1 MIKTLSKAQKMER
14 EKFRIPRSVQDAIP
28 IRRIFADGI
37 FQVGN
42 QYSKT
47 WSFTDINYAIAGKED
62 KTAMFLDYSELLNA
76 LDSGASAKI
85 TIYNRRIN
93 KAEFERSVL
102 LPDKDDGLD
111 EYRHEFNRMLTAQV
125 TGTSNSIVRERY
137 LTVSVVKRNMDE
149 ARSYFA
155 RVGTDLVTH
164 LAQLSSVATE
174 LTLNERLHIFR
185 DFFKAGEQAAAEFNI
200 HEHAKRGQ
208 HFKDWF
214 CPDSMEFSA
223 DHFKLDA
230 RYGRVLYLQDYAS
243 YIKDSFVSELC
254 DLDRDLMLSIDILP
268 VPTDEAARQLQ
279 STLLGVETNV
289 ANWQRRQNANNN
301 FTATIPYDMELQR
314 KETKEMLDDLTTRD
328 QRMMFGLVTLVHLAD
343 SKPQLDSDTETL
355 YSTARKHLCQ
365 LSTLRWQQKDGLDTV
380 LPYGLRKI
388 QALRTLTTES
398 TAVLIPFRA
407 QEIMQPNGL
416 YYGQNAVS
424 KNMIVADR
432 RLLLNGNSF
441 RLGVSGSGKSMSA
454 KEEIV
459 QIALSTEDDI
469 LITNATPFGYTQI
482 NHQLVPEKNNAMIV
496 NDIFKS
502 YLSGMSINEIVTKQM
517 FREVQAEIARR
528 NSKSA
533 ANQRKRHQGRYNS
546 KYALSERLVC
556 GDCGSPYKRVTWNIH
571 GRKQI
576 VWRCVNRLEYG
587 TKFCSHSPSIPEE
600 ELHQAILKAVQNLAA
615 NFTDEV
621 AAQLDGILRQMKA
634 GENLKAQLQKQ
645 LEKAQQEF
653 DRLLEMSL
661 ELDESTPFLDDKL
674 RKLSGKIKILKAN
687 IAESTDGKGE
697 DEEAT
702 KQLTAQDLL
711 IKEYDDILTARI
723 IEKVIV
729 HSRQEIEIYFIGG
742 YTQKIDLI

>member
-1 MIKTLSKAQKMER
+1 MIKFVDMFSGIGGFREGLTRAGGFECVGHCEIDKYANRSYNALFDTKGEWFIEDARKADPSTMPDFQLLCGGFPCQTFSIAGTRKGFGDPRGTLFFELARLAEARKPPYLLFENVVGLINHDHCRTFATILNTLDRLGYGVEWQCLNSKDFGVPQSRNRVYIVGYLDER
-14 EKFRIPRSVQDAIP
+14 CRGKVFPFTETTGGSLIQTHGGHQGERVYSPEGLSCTLAANPGGFGGKTGLYEVGVP
-28 IRRIFADGI
+28 IKCATKTGYQMA
-37 FQVGN
+37 QVGD
-42 QYSKT
+42 SIDL
-47 WSFTDINYAIAGKED
+47 SYATVNSRRGRVGKEI
-62 KTAMFLDYSELLNA
+62 AH
-76 LDSGASAKI
+76 
-85 TIYNRRIN
+85 
-93 KAEFERSVL
+93 VL
-102 LPDKDDGLD
+102 
-111 EYRHEFNRMLTAQV
+111 
-125 TGTSNSIVRERY
+125 TG
-137 LTVSVVKRNMDE
+137 
-149 ARSYFA
+149 
-155 RVGTDLVTH
+155 
-164 LAQLSSVATE
+164 
-174 LTLNERLHIFR
+174 
-185 DFFKAGEQAAAEFNI
+185 
-200 HEHAKRGQ
+200 
-208 HFKDWF
+208 
-214 CPDSMEFSA
+214 
-223 DHFKLDA
+223 
-230 RYGRVLYLQDYAS
+230 
-243 YIKDSFVSELC
+243 
-254 DLDRDLMLSIDILP
+254 
-268 VPTDEAARQLQ
+268 
-279 STLLGVETNV
+279 
-289 ANWQRRQNANNN
+289 
-301 FTATIPYDMELQR
+301 
-314 KETKEMLDDLTTRD
+314 
-328 QRMMFGLVTLVHLAD
+328 
-343 SKPQLDSDTETL
+343 
-355 YSTARKHLCQ
+355 
-365 LSTLRWQQKDGLDTV
+365 
-380 LPYGLRKI
+380 
-388 QALRTLTTES
+388 
-398 TAVLIPFRA
+398 
-407 QEIMQPNGL
+407 
-416 YYGQNAVS
+416 VS
-424 KNMIVADR
+424 KKNTGQLPQYYIE
-432 RLLLNGNSF
+432 N
-441 RLGVSGSGKSMSA
+441 
-454 KEEIV
+454 
-459 QIALSTEDDI
+459 
-469 LITNATPFGYTQI
+469 
-482 NHQLVPEKNNAMIV
+482 NHE
-496 NDIFKS
+496 
-502 YLSGMSINEIVTKQM
+502 GIVTKQM